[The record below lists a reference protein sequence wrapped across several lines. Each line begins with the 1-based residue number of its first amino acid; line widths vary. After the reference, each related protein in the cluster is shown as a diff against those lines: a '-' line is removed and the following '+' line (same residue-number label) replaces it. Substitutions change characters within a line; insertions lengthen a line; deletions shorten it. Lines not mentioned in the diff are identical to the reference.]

1 MKTDTLG
8 DLQSHH
14 IMINKS
20 ITSDQGLI
28 IHSNS
33 KLDNVLNGENASKK
47 TIGGATLSVI
57 K

>member
-33 KLDNVLNGENASKK
+33 KLDNVLNGEYASKK
-47 TIGGATLSVI
+47 TIGGAKLSII

>member
-8 DLQSHH
+8 DY

-33 KLDNVLNGENASKK
+33 KLDNVLNGEYASKK
-47 TIGGATLSVI
+47 TIGGAKLSI
-57 K
+57 IQ